1 MVKQYQKILSMEGV
15 RLEFTP
21 EALARIAELAVKKKT
36 GARGLRSIM
45 ENLMLDILYELPS
58 MKDKADVLSI
68 TTDFVDRNIPLESLL
83 RETQEVA

>member
-1 MVKQYQKILSMEGV
+1 
-15 RLEFTP
+15 
-21 EALARIAELAVKKKT
+21 
-36 GARGLRSIM
+36 
-45 ENLMLDILYELPS
+45 MLDILYELPS